1 MTVVMKLIGY
11 FMLWGLWSYS
21 MHAFAHSTVKRRIN
35 FMRYLHMKHHAYA
48 YVYSD
53 SKSTPWH
60 DYFFWFGN
68 WRSSLDIYITFTIPL
83 VALALY
89 DPVPG
94 CILLGFHYLYEV
106 FLSRRLDHNPNIT
119 GAITKVLPIGSYHM
133 RHHSDVHCN
142 FSFYLTIWD
151 HVFGTTEA
159 KLERRRDA
167 RQRRGSERVVV
178 PDELRPNTRSEP

>member
-1 MTVVMKLIGY
+1 MTVAIKLIGY
-11 FMLWGLWSYS
+11 FMLWGLWSYG
-21 MHAFAHSTVKRRIN
+21 MHAFAHSKVKRGIN
-35 FMRYLHMKHHAYA
+35 FMRYLHVKHHAYE
-48 YVYSD
+48 YGD
-53 SKSTPWH
+53 SRWPPWH

-68 WRSSLDIYITFTIPL
+68 WRSSLDVYITFTIPL

-94 CILLGFHYLYEV
+94 CILLAFHYIYEV
-106 FLSRRLDHNPNIT
+106 FLSRNVLDHNPNIT
-119 GAITKVLPIGSYHM
+119 GAITKVVPIGSYHM
-133 RHHSDVHCN
+133 HHHSDVHCN

-167 RQRRGSERVVV
+167 RRRRGSEPVGL
-178 PDELRPNTRSEP
+178 PDVRR